1 MLSATC
7 DFLGLVHNLEQALTE
22 GRIAFVPRE
31 RVGQSYTSLLD
42 TCLEQEWCDPQQ
54 ANKLR
59 GIKAFTSLG
68 QYGSVG
74 RIGLAPL
81 AQRQYSD
88 QPPWQLSGRLRRGLQ
103 FLKMLD
109 TMMPPRDVFLWKPWI
124 PPLVVA
130 SDGRVDDTAIPSAG
144 VCLYDPLTDAKYAWC
159 MELCSE
165 LCLRWRDRHCI
176 MEVEA
181 MPVVTVVLE
190 MCELFRGRD
199 VIWYIDNVAALSAF
213 VKGGSEAEDL
223 DRAAAVLSLAAARLQ
238 ARFWFEYIQSES
250 NWADELSR
258 SLENSA
264 WTVANGFALRRVQVP
279 AWPWA
284 VRQQDLV
291 CTLEMALGAA
301 LGEERGGAAVEVVEL
316 R

>member
-1 MLSATC
+1 
-7 DFLGLVHNLEQALTE
+7 
-22 GRIAFVPRE
+22 
-31 RVGQSYTSLLD
+31 
-42 TCLEQEWCDPQQ
+42 
-54 ANKLR
+54 
-59 GIKAFTSLG
+59 
-68 QYGSVG
+68 
-74 RIGLAPL
+74 
-81 AQRQYSD
+81 
-88 QPPWQLSGRLRRGLQ
+88 
-103 FLKMLD
+103 
-109 TMMPPRDVFLWKPWI
+109 
-124 PPLVVA
+124 
-130 SDGRVDDTAIPSAG
+130 
-144 VCLYDPLTDAKYAWC
+144 
-159 MELCSE
+159 
-165 LCLRWRDRHCI
+165 
-176 MEVEA
+176 